1 VLGALLFGAFRA
13 GGNRMQMRTQTP
25 ISIVNVIQAFVIIA
39 VISSNILLEK
49 LGEKR
54 LKNQKQEA

>member
-1 VLGALLFGAFRA
+1 
-13 GGNRMQMRTQTP
+13 MRTQTP

-49 LGEKR
+49 LSEKR